1 MELRVKMPRL
11 RPCMVRQEGKALLHG
26 LFVHSW
32 THGESIA
39 VGGFCAGQETMPMA
53 LVEYEDGRLDAVVID
68 AVQMLDSAELFTE
81 YEWERGSDGGGDE

>member
-1 MELRVKMPRL
+1 MELRVKMPRP

-26 LFVHSW
+26 LFVHAW